1 MATPDAHAH
10 DAPLST
16 SAPDTTRAGHTQE
29 HARTQTYR
37 VGVTGHRV
45 LSQPMETYAK
55 VRCHE
60 LLARAYAEHARLQAL
75 TALAEGADTLF
86 AEVAL
91 TLGIPLRVVVPFCG
105 FEQDFEDGPP
115 RQRYH
120 QLLGLASWSALLP
133 FAERSD
139 EAYWQGGLWVAKRV
153 DLLIAIWDG
162 KPARGHGGTAE
173 VVAYARTCGARVAI
187 VPVER

>member
-1 MATPDAHAH
+1 MATYTSRDEA
-10 DAPLST
+10 LSAFGT
-16 SAPDTTRAGHTQE
+16 NAIRPGQARA
-29 HARTQTYR
+29 QTYR
-37 VGVTGHRV
+37 AGVTGHRA

-60 LLARAYAEHARLQAL
+60 LLAQARAEHTRLQAL

-91 TLGIPLRVVVPFCG
+91 TLRIPLRVVVPFRG
-105 FEQDFEDGPP
+105 FEQDFEEGPP

-120 QLLGLASWSALLP
+120 QLLGLARWKAPLR

-139 EAYWQGGLWVAKRV
+139 EAYWQSGLWVAERV

-173 VVAYARTCGARVAI
+173 VVEYARKRGVRVEI